1 MDTRFWGPSGW
12 RLLHLIAT
20 SPYAGKSTRFWE
32 SLPFV
37 LPCKFCR
44 TSLTTYYEQHPIPT
58 RKEDFESWLYTIH
71 NCVNDKLRTQGQ
83 TIPPDP
89 PFEAV
94 HKRYTDLLQ
103 QGCTM
108 SKFIGW
114 EFLFCI
120 ADNHPGESPSSPMPD
135 CPKKLPTD
143 IYTRNKYNVCTT
155 RERVRALQTFW
166 NELPKVLPFPEWQT
180 SWKRHAKSVQQATVN
195 RTQSLKWLWK
205 IRCGMDKD
213 LHTIQTQSFHGLCKE
228 LQAHRSG
235 CGMNVRAKTCRKQRL
250 VGGAKRKTHRHK
262 QR

>member
-20 SPYAGKSTRFWE
+20 SPYAGKSKRFWE

-44 TSLTTYYEQHPIPT
+44 ASLSSYYTQHPIPT
-58 RKEDFESWLYTIH
+58 RTEDFEKWLYTIH
-71 NCVNDKLRTQGQ
+71 NCVNDKLRKQGQ
-83 TIPPDP
+83 SIPSHP
-89 PFEAV
+89 PFDSV
-94 HKRYTDLLQ
+94 HKRYTELLQ

-108 SKFIGW
+108 TNFIGW

-120 ADNHPGESPSSPMPD
+120 ADNHPGSSPSTPMPD
-135 CPKKLPTD
+135 CPAIPPKGLLE
-143 IYTRNKYNVCTT
+143 RNKYNLCTKQ
-155 RERVRALQTFW
+155 ERIHYLQIFW
-166 NELPKVLPFPEWQT
+166 KELPKVLPFEEWQT
-180 SWKRHAKSVQQATVN
+180 TWSHYAKSMKQATIN
-195 RTQSLKWLWK
+195 GPQALKWLWK

-213 LHTIQTQSFHGLCKE
+213 LQTMGTQTFHGLCKE

-235 CGMNVRAKTCRKQRL
+235 CGMNRRAKTCRKPTH
-250 VGGAKRKTHRHK
+250 VGGAKRKTRSHK